1 MNRKKQEKNQVRE
14 EVAGSFFVMELIVT
28 FEKPFV
34 TGGNMGQG
42 GGDRMGV
49 S

>member
-1 MNRKKQEKNQVRE
+1 MRRTRYGKDVD
-14 EVAGSFFVMELIVT
+14 GSFFVMELIVT

-34 TGGNMGQG
+34 TRGEKAKG
-42 GGDRMGV
+42 GGGRMGV